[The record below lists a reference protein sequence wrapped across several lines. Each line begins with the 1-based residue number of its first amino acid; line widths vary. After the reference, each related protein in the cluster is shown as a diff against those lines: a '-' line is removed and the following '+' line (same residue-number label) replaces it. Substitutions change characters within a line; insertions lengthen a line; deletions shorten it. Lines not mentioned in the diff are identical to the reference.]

1 MIMQALKKYGWAF
14 IGLFA
19 MLISVYFLSR
29 QNISLNEIAGRL
41 AALSWHHWVLAG
53 FFTLVAYAA
62 LAGYDR
68 IALRHLEQHHI
79 SWAFITLC
87 SFTTYALSH
96 FIGASAFSGALVR
109 YRAYSS
115 KGLSGGE
122 IALLVAF
129 CSFTFILGT
138 LLLMGLVLT
147 IRPDLIFLV
156 YDGFSIHFSRGI
168 GIFLLAL
175 VGLYIL
181 GSLLK
186 LKPLKI
192 GAKFQI
198 TYPRPHI
205 VLQQLIIGPLE
216 LLGAAGIIYAV
227 LPDAGNPGFIT
238 VLGVFLASFTATLL
252 INAPAG
258 GVGVLELIFIKGMPG
273 MNETDVLAA
282 LAVFHLLYQIVPLIL
297 SLFIV
302 AFFEGHQFFW
312 RRKVRA
318 YRRRMEEEK
327 AVRRHAAAAEAQA
340 TEISAST
347 ASAAPA
353 DSVKVAAAEA
363 GEKAET
369 PPAEAANAAAAADE
383 TEAAAEL
390 AAAAEQTVKAAP
402 QKAKA
407 ESPAF

>member
-1 MIMQALKKYGWAF
+1 MMMQALKKYGWAF

-41 AALSWHHWVLAG
+41 QNLSWHHWVLAG

-68 IALRHLEQHHI
+68 IALRHLGHHQNI

-115 KGLSGGE
+115 KGLSGAE

-138 LLLMGLVLT
+138 LLLMGLVLAL
-147 IRPDLIFLV
+147 RPDLIFLV
-156 YDGFSIHFSRGI
+156 YGGFSLHFARGI
-168 GIFLLAL
+168 GLFLLAL
-175 VGLYIL
+175 VGLYVL
-181 GSLLK
+181 GSLLR

-192 GAKFQI
+192 KKFSL
-198 TYPRPHI
+198 TYPRPQI

-282 LAVFHLLYQIVPLIL
+282 LAVFHLLYQIIPLII

-302 AFFEGHQFFW
+302 AAFESHQFFW
-312 RRKVRA
+312 RRKIRA

-327 AVRRHAAAAEAQA
+327 AARRQQEAEAEAAGLAAATADAVPAEPAKAAAPAAEADAAAE
-340 TEISAST
+340 
-347 ASAAPA
+347 P
-353 DSVKVAAAEA
+353 V
-363 GEKAET
+363 
-369 PPAEAANAAAAADE
+369 P
-383 TEAAAEL
+383 
-390 AAAAEQTVKAAP
+390 AEQTAETAP
-402 QKAKA
+402 QKAKTA
-407 ESPAF
+407 PPAA